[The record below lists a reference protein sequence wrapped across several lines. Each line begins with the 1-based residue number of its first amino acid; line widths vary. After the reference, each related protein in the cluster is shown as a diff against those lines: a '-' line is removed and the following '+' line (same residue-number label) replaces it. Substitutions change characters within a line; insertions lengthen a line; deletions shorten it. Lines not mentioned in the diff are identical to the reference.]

1 MTNSEIIN
9 KLKSL
14 KMLSDFTLTLEDA
27 HNPGLWPFLP
37 PFDYTK
43 VRLESDYK
51 ILDVRI
57 IHDDDDPCNNKVAQ
71 GALMIVEAFTQ

>member
-14 KMLSDFTLTLEDA
+14 KMPSDFTLTLEDA
-27 HNPGLWPFLP
+27 HYPGQWPFVA

-57 IHDDDDPCNNKVAQ
+57 IHDDSDPCNNKIAQ
-71 GALMIVEAFTQ
+71 GALMIVEAFTY